1 MKMKFYQSIK
11 FRLMMMTLCVC
22 VFMGGLINFYS
33 IHQSRLSYKRLAWNY
48 MEDLALAYG
57 RQVENLLGQGGSF
70 DSGAL
75 EHILMNANLE
85 GVESSYT
92 YIVDSEGNMLYH
104 PNKDKIGKSVENVI
118 VKGYIQDLKS
128 GIKHDTGVVEYD
140 YNGSIKYAA
149 CYTDG
154 NGRFILV
161 VSADD
166 DDVLKDSASLIVKV
180 TAISL
185 IIGMAAIV
193 VVFIFIR
200 KIVAPLS
207 YAANAVEELA
217 ALDFRVKNERQERR
231 FAGLKDEVGNIM
243 RAVLKLRGELTA
255 VVTELKNQSG
265 NLFEQSDSL
274 SKSASDTMNNMKD
287 TDRAVDEMA
296 NGATMLAQ
304 ETQSA
309 SENVIEIGNMIDK
322 VNDNTEELA
331 KDADN
336 MKELGEN
343 AENIL
348 RQLIAGQ
355 KEMVTHI
362 GVVNDKTHEANKAA
376 GKISE
381 VVNLITEIASQTNLL
396 SLNASIEA
404 ARAGEAGR
412 GFAVVA
418 ENIKQLAEQTTS
430 SAADIQDIIHDLEQ
444 KSGETVEKTEAVNN
458 IVNKQSEDMKQ
469 TADIL
474 NQVITGI
481 TGLIDKIDSIAVSVA
496 NMDKSKENV
505 VDVIGNL
512 SSVSQENAAS
522 TEETS
527 ASTTMAME
535 TAKKIADEAVKLKDI
550 AQELEDRM
558 KQFKKKLSQSEL
570 ADIVGTTR
578 QTITSIEVEKYTA
591 SLVLAYKIA
600 HYFGLT
606 IEEVFD
612 FGDIDD
618 EE

>member
-48 MEDLALAYG
+48 MEDIALAYG

-185 IIGMAAIV
+185 LIGMAAIV

-469 TADIL
+469 TSDIL
-474 NQVITGI
+474 NQVI

-535 TAKKIADEAVKLKDI
+535 TAKKIADEAVNLKDI

-558 KQFKKKLSQSEL
+558 KQFIIQ
-570 ADIVGTTR
+570 
-578 QTITSIEVEKYTA
+578 
-591 SLVLAYKIA
+591 
-600 HYFGLT
+600 
-606 IEEVFD
+606 
-612 FGDIDD
+612 
-618 EE
+618 

>member
-48 MEDLALAYG
+48 MEDIALAYG

-104 PNKDKIGKSVENVI
+104 PNKDKIGKSVENVV

-149 CYTDG
+149 CYTDE

-166 DDVLKDSASLIVKV
+166 NDVLKDSASLIVKV

-185 IIGMAAIV
+185 LIGMAAIV

-207 YAANAVEELA
+207 YATNAVEELA
-217 ALDFRVKNERQERR
+217 ALDFRVKNEQQERR

-255 VVTELKNQSG
+255 VVTDLKNQSG
-265 NLFEQSDSL
+265 NLFEQSASL

-444 KSGETVEKTEAVNN
+444 KSDETVEKTEAVNN

-481 TGLIDKIDSIAVSVA
+481 TGLIDKIDSIAVSVE

-535 TAKKIADEAVKLKDI
+535 TVKKIADEAVNLKDI

-558 KQFKKKLSQSEL
+558 KQFIIQ
-570 ADIVGTTR
+570 
-578 QTITSIEVEKYTA
+578 
-591 SLVLAYKIA
+591 
-600 HYFGLT
+600 
-606 IEEVFD
+606 
-612 FGDIDD
+612 
-618 EE
+618 

>member
-48 MEDLALAYG
+48 MDDIALAYG

-217 ALDFRVKNERQERR
+217 ALDFRVKNEQQERR

-558 KQFKKKLSQSEL
+558 KQFIIQ
-570 ADIVGTTR
+570 
-578 QTITSIEVEKYTA
+578 
-591 SLVLAYKIA
+591 
-600 HYFGLT
+600 
-606 IEEVFD
+606 
-612 FGDIDD
+612 
-618 EE
+618 

>member
-22 VFMGGLINFYS
+22 VLIGGLINFYS

-48 MEDLALAYG
+48 MEDIALAYG

-92 YIVDSEGNMLYH
+92 YIVDSDGNMLYH

-558 KQFKKKLSQSEL
+558 KQFIIQ
-570 ADIVGTTR
+570 
-578 QTITSIEVEKYTA
+578 
-591 SLVLAYKIA
+591 
-600 HYFGLT
+600 
-606 IEEVFD
+606 
-612 FGDIDD
+612 
-618 EE
+618 

>member
-22 VFMGGLINFYS
+22 VLMGGLINFYS

-48 MEDLALAYG
+48 MEDIALAYG

-558 KQFKKKLSQSEL
+558 KQFIIQ
-570 ADIVGTTR
+570 
-578 QTITSIEVEKYTA
+578 
-591 SLVLAYKIA
+591 
-600 HYFGLT
+600 
-606 IEEVFD
+606 
-612 FGDIDD
+612 
-618 EE
+618 

>member
-48 MEDLALAYG
+48 MEDIALAYG

-496 NMDKSKENV
+496 NMDKTKENV

-558 KQFKKKLSQSEL
+558 KQFIIQ
-570 ADIVGTTR
+570 
-578 QTITSIEVEKYTA
+578 
-591 SLVLAYKIA
+591 
-600 HYFGLT
+600 
-606 IEEVFD
+606 
-612 FGDIDD
+612 
-618 EE
+618 

>member
-1 MKMKFYQSIK
+1 MKIVVLGGRQDENEVLPVDKIQTDDDDI
-11 FRLMMMTLCVC
+11 VC

-33 IHQSRLSYKRLAWNY
+33 IHQSRVSYKRLAWNY
-48 MEDLALAYG
+48 MEDIALAYG

-104 PNKDKIGKSVENVI
+104 PNKDKIGKSVENVV

-149 CYTDG
+149 CYTDE

-166 DDVLKDSASLIVKV
+166 NDVLKDSASLIVKV

-185 IIGMAAIV
+185 LIGMAAIV
-193 VVFIFIR
+193 VVFILIR

-207 YAANAVEELA
+207 YATNAVEELA
-217 ALDFRVKNERQERR
+217 ALDFRVKNEQQERR

-255 VVTELKNQSG
+255 VVTDLKNQSG
-265 NLFEQSDSL
+265 NLFEQSASL

-309 SENVIEIGNMIDK
+309 SDNIIEIGNMIDK

-381 VVNLITEIASQTNLL
+381 VVNLITDIASQTNLL

-535 TAKKIADEAVKLKDI
+535 TAKKIADEAVNLRDI

-558 KQFKKKLSQSEL
+558 KQFIIQ
-570 ADIVGTTR
+570 
-578 QTITSIEVEKYTA
+578 
-591 SLVLAYKIA
+591 
-600 HYFGLT
+600 
-606 IEEVFD
+606 
-612 FGDIDD
+612 
-618 EE
+618 

>member
-22 VFMGGLINFYS
+22 VLIGGLINFYS

-48 MEDLALAYG
+48 MEDIALAYG

-128 GIKHDTGVVEYD
+128 RIKHDTGVVEYD

-558 KQFKKKLSQSEL
+558 KQFIIQ
-570 ADIVGTTR
+570 
-578 QTITSIEVEKYTA
+578 
-591 SLVLAYKIA
+591 
-600 HYFGLT
+600 
-606 IEEVFD
+606 
-612 FGDIDD
+612 
-618 EE
+618 

>member
-48 MEDLALAYG
+48 MEDIALAYG

-469 TADIL
+469 TSDIL
-474 NQVITGI
+474 NQVI

-535 TAKKIADEAVKLKDI
+535 TAKKIADEAVNLKDI

-558 KQFKKKLSQSEL
+558 KQFIIQ
-570 ADIVGTTR
+570 
-578 QTITSIEVEKYTA
+578 
-591 SLVLAYKIA
+591 
-600 HYFGLT
+600 
-606 IEEVFD
+606 
-612 FGDIDD
+612 
-618 EE
+618 

>member
-33 IHQSRLSYKRLAWNY
+33 IHQSRISYKQLAWNY
-48 MEDLALAYG
+48 MEDIALAYG

-104 PNKDKIGKSVENVI
+104 PNRDKIGKSVENVI
-118 VKGYIQDLKS
+118 VKSYIQDLKS

-149 CYTDG
+149 CYTDE

-166 DDVLKDSASLIVKV
+166 NDVLKDSASLIVKV

-185 IIGMAAIV
+185 LIGMAAIV

-217 ALDFRVKNERQERR
+217 ALDFRVKNEQQERR

-381 VVNLITEIASQTNLL
+381 VVNLITEIAGQTNLL

-444 KSGETVEKTEAVNN
+444 KSGETVEKTEAVNK

-481 TGLIDKIDSIAVSVA
+481 TGLIDKIDSIAVSVE

-535 TAKKIADEAVKLKDI
+535 TVKKIADEAVNLKDI

-558 KQFKKKLSQSEL
+558 KQFIIQ
-570 ADIVGTTR
+570 
-578 QTITSIEVEKYTA
+578 
-591 SLVLAYKIA
+591 
-600 HYFGLT
+600 
-606 IEEVFD
+606 
-612 FGDIDD
+612 
-618 EE
+618 

>member
-1 MKMKFYQSIK
+1 
-11 FRLMMMTLCVC
+11 
-22 VFMGGLINFYS
+22 MGGLINFYS
-33 IHQSRLSYKRLAWNY
+33 IHQSRLSYKRLACNY
-48 MEDLALAYG
+48 MDDIALAYG
-57 RQVENLLGQGGSF
+57 RQVENLLDQGGSL
-70 DSGAL
+70 DSGVL

-92 YIVDSEGNMLYH
+92 YIVDSDGNMLYH

-118 VKGYIQDLKS
+118 VKSYIQDLKS
-128 GIKHDTGVVEYD
+128 GIKHDTYVVEYD

-149 CYTDG
+149 CYTDE

-166 DDVLKDSASLIVKV
+166 DDVLRDSASLIVKV

-185 IIGMAAIV
+185 LIGIAAIV

-207 YAANAVEELA
+207 YATNAVEELA
-217 ALDFRVKNERQERR
+217 ALDFRVKNEQQERR

-430 SAADIQDIIHDLEQ
+430 SAADIQNIIHDLEQ

-535 TAKKIADEAVKLKDI
+535 TVKKIADEAVKLKDI

-558 KQFKKKLSQSEL
+558 RQFIIQ
-570 ADIVGTTR
+570 
-578 QTITSIEVEKYTA
+578 
-591 SLVLAYKIA
+591 
-600 HYFGLT
+600 
-606 IEEVFD
+606 
-612 FGDIDD
+612 
-618 EE
+618 

>member
-48 MEDLALAYG
+48 MEDIALAYG

-149 CYTDG
+149 CYTDE

-166 DDVLKDSASLIVKV
+166 NDVLKDSASLIVKV

-185 IIGMAAIV
+185 LIGMAAIV

-207 YAANAVEELA
+207 YATNAVEELA
-217 ALDFRVKNERQERR
+217 ALDFRVKNEQQERR

-255 VVTELKNQSG
+255 VVTNLKNQSG
-265 NLFEQSDSL
+265 NLFEQSASL

-444 KSGETVEKTEAVNN
+444 KSDETVEKTEAVNN

-481 TGLIDKIDSIAVSVA
+481 TGLIDKIDSIAVSVE

-535 TAKKIADEAVKLKDI
+535 TVKKIADEAVKLKDI

-558 KQFKKKLSQSEL
+558 KQFIIQ
-570 ADIVGTTR
+570 
-578 QTITSIEVEKYTA
+578 
-591 SLVLAYKIA
+591 
-600 HYFGLT
+600 
-606 IEEVFD
+606 
-612 FGDIDD
+612 
-618 EE
+618 

>member
-22 VFMGGLINFYS
+22 VLIGGLINFYS

-48 MEDLALAYG
+48 MEDIALAYG

-558 KQFKKKLSQSEL
+558 KQFIIQ
-570 ADIVGTTR
+570 
-578 QTITSIEVEKYTA
+578 
-591 SLVLAYKIA
+591 
-600 HYFGLT
+600 
-606 IEEVFD
+606 
-612 FGDIDD
+612 
-618 EE
+618 

>member
-48 MEDLALAYG
+48 MEDIALAYG
-57 RQVENLLGQGGSF
+57 RQVENLLGQGGNF

-166 DDVLKDSASLIVKV
+166 DDVLRDSASLIVKV

-185 IIGMAAIV
+185 LIGMAAIV

-207 YAANAVEELA
+207 YATNAVEELA
-217 ALDFRVKNERQERR
+217 ALDFRVKNEQQERR

-535 TAKKIADEAVKLKDI
+535 TAKKIAAEAVKLKDI

-558 KQFKKKLSQSEL
+558 KQFIIQ
-570 ADIVGTTR
+570 
-578 QTITSIEVEKYTA
+578 
-591 SLVLAYKIA
+591 
-600 HYFGLT
+600 
-606 IEEVFD
+606 
-612 FGDIDD
+612 
-618 EE
+618 

>member
-48 MEDLALAYG
+48 MEDIALAYG

-418 ENIKQLAEQTTS
+418 ENIKQLAEQTTL

-469 TADIL
+469 TSDIL

-535 TAKKIADEAVKLKDI
+535 TAKKIADEAVNLKDI

-558 KQFKKKLSQSEL
+558 KQFIIQ
-570 ADIVGTTR
+570 
-578 QTITSIEVEKYTA
+578 
-591 SLVLAYKIA
+591 
-600 HYFGLT
+600 
-606 IEEVFD
+606 
-612 FGDIDD
+612 
-618 EE
+618 

>member
-48 MEDLALAYG
+48 MEDIALAYG

-469 TADIL
+469 TSDIL

-535 TAKKIADEAVKLKDI
+535 TAKKIADEAVNLKDI

-558 KQFKKKLSQSEL
+558 KQFIIQ
-570 ADIVGTTR
+570 
-578 QTITSIEVEKYTA
+578 
-591 SLVLAYKIA
+591 
-600 HYFGLT
+600 
-606 IEEVFD
+606 
-612 FGDIDD
+612 
-618 EE
+618 

>member
-48 MEDLALAYG
+48 MEDIALAYG
-57 RQVENLLGQGGSF
+57 RQVENLLGQGGSL
-70 DSGAL
+70 DSGVL

-558 KQFKKKLSQSEL
+558 KQFIIQ
-570 ADIVGTTR
+570 
-578 QTITSIEVEKYTA
+578 
-591 SLVLAYKIA
+591 
-600 HYFGLT
+600 
-606 IEEVFD
+606 
-612 FGDIDD
+612 
-618 EE
+618 

>member
-48 MEDLALAYG
+48 MEDIALAYG

-104 PNKDKIGKSVENVI
+104 PNKDKIGKSVENVV

-128 GIKHDTGVVEYD
+128 GIKHDTCVVEYD

-149 CYTDG
+149 CYTEG

-166 DDVLKDSASLIVKV
+166 NDVLKDSASLIVKV

-185 IIGMAAIV
+185 LIGMAAIV

-207 YAANAVEELA
+207 YATNAVEELA
-217 ALDFRVKNERQERR
+217 ALDFRVKNEQQERR

-255 VVTELKNQSG
+255 VVTDLKNQSG
-265 NLFEQSDSL
+265 NLFEQSASL

-381 VVNLITEIASQTNLL
+381 VVKLITEIASQTNLL

-535 TAKKIADEAVKLKDI
+535 TVKKIADEAVKLKDI

-558 KQFKKKLSQSEL
+558 KQFIIQ
-570 ADIVGTTR
+570 
-578 QTITSIEVEKYTA
+578 
-591 SLVLAYKIA
+591 
-600 HYFGLT
+600 
-606 IEEVFD
+606 
-612 FGDIDD
+612 
-618 EE
+618 

>member
-22 VFMGGLINFYS
+22 VFMGGLISFYS
-33 IHQSRLSYKRLAWNY
+33 IHQSRVSYKRLAWNY
-48 MEDLALAYG
+48 MVDIALAYG
-57 RQVENLLGQGGSF
+57 RQAENLLDQGGSL
-70 DSGAL
+70 DSGVL

-104 PNKDKIGKSVENVI
+104 PDKDKIGKSVENVI
-118 VKGYIQDLKS
+118 VKSYIQDLKS
-128 GIKHDTGVVEYD
+128 GIKHDTYVVEYD

-149 CYTDG
+149 CYTDE

-166 DDVLKDSASLIVKV
+166 DDVLRDSASLIVRV

-185 IIGMAAIV
+185 LIGMAAIV

-207 YAANAVEELA
+207 YATNAVEELA
-217 ALDFRVKNERQERR
+217 ALDFRVKNEQQERR

-255 VVTELKNQSG
+255 VVTELKNQSD

-309 SENVIEIGNMIDK
+309 SDNIIEIGNMIDK

-535 TAKKIADEAVKLKDI
+535 TAKKIADEAVNLRDI

-558 KQFKKKLSQSEL
+558 KQFIIQ
-570 ADIVGTTR
+570 
-578 QTITSIEVEKYTA
+578 
-591 SLVLAYKIA
+591 
-600 HYFGLT
+600 
-606 IEEVFD
+606 
-612 FGDIDD
+612 
-618 EE
+618 

>member
-1 MKMKFYQSIK
+1 
-11 FRLMMMTLCVC
+11 
-22 VFMGGLINFYS
+22 MGGLINFYS
-33 IHQSRLSYKRLAWNY
+33 IHQSRLSYKRLACNY
-48 MEDLALAYG
+48 MDDIALAYG
-57 RQVENLLGQGGSF
+57 RQVENLLDQGGSL
-70 DSGAL
+70 DSGVL

-118 VKGYIQDLKS
+118 VKSYIQDLKS
-128 GIKHDTGVVEYD
+128 GIKHDTYVVEYD

-149 CYTDG
+149 CYTDE

-166 DDVLKDSASLIVKV
+166 DDVLRDSASLIVKV

-185 IIGMAAIV
+185 LIGMAAIV

-207 YAANAVEELA
+207 YATNAVEELA
-217 ALDFRVKNERQERR
+217 ALDFRVKNEQQERR

-430 SAADIQDIIHDLEQ
+430 SAADIQDIIHELEQ

-535 TAKKIADEAVKLKDI
+535 TVKKIADEAVNLKDI

-558 KQFKKKLSQSEL
+558 KQFIIQ
-570 ADIVGTTR
+570 
-578 QTITSIEVEKYTA
+578 
-591 SLVLAYKIA
+591 
-600 HYFGLT
+600 
-606 IEEVFD
+606 
-612 FGDIDD
+612 
-618 EE
+618 

>member
-48 MEDLALAYG
+48 MEDIALAYG

-104 PNKDKIGKSVENVI
+104 PNKDKIGKSVENVV

-149 CYTDG
+149 CYTEG

-166 DDVLKDSASLIVKV
+166 DDVLRDSASLIVKV

-185 IIGMAAIV
+185 LIGMAAIV

-207 YAANAVEELA
+207 YATNAVEELA
-217 ALDFRVKNERQERR
+217 ALDFRVKNEQQERR
-231 FAGLKDEVGNIM
+231 FVGLKDEVGNIM

-255 VVTELKNQSG
+255 VVTDLKNQSG
-265 NLFEQSDSL
+265 NLFEQSASL

-296 NGATMLAQ
+296 NGATLLAQ

-444 KSGETVEKTEAVNN
+444 KSGETVEKAEAVNN

-481 TGLIDKIDSIAVSVA
+481 TGLIDKIDSIAASVE

-535 TAKKIADEAVKLKDI
+535 TVKKIADEAVNLKDI

-558 KQFKKKLSQSEL
+558 KQFIIQ
-570 ADIVGTTR
+570 
-578 QTITSIEVEKYTA
+578 
-591 SLVLAYKIA
+591 
-600 HYFGLT
+600 
-606 IEEVFD
+606 
-612 FGDIDD
+612 
-618 EE
+618 

>member
-48 MEDLALAYG
+48 MEDIALAYG

-104 PNKDKIGKSVENVI
+104 PNKDKIGKSVENVV

-149 CYTDG
+149 CYTDE

-166 DDVLKDSASLIVKV
+166 HDVLKDSASLIVKV

-185 IIGMAAIV
+185 LIGMAAIV

-207 YAANAVEELA
+207 YATNAVEELA
-217 ALDFRVKNERQERR
+217 ALDFRVKNEQQERR

-535 TAKKIADEAVKLKDI
+535 TAKKIADEAVNLRDI

-558 KQFKKKLSQSEL
+558 KQFIIQ
-570 ADIVGTTR
+570 
-578 QTITSIEVEKYTA
+578 
-591 SLVLAYKIA
+591 
-600 HYFGLT
+600 
-606 IEEVFD
+606 
-612 FGDIDD
+612 
-618 EE
+618 

>member
-33 IHQSRLSYKRLAWNY
+33 IHRSRVSYKQLAWNY
-48 MEDLALAYG
+48 MEDIALAYG

-104 PNKDKIGKSVENVI
+104 PNKDKIGKSVENVV

-149 CYTDG
+149 CYTDE

-166 DDVLKDSASLIVKV
+166 NDVLKDSASLIVKV

-185 IIGMAAIV
+185 LIGMAAIV

-207 YAANAVEELA
+207 YATNAVEELA
-217 ALDFRVKNERQERR
+217 ALDFRVKNEQQERR

-255 VVTELKNQSG
+255 VVTDLKNQSG
-265 NLFEQSDSL
+265 NLFEQSASL

-381 VVNLITEIASQTNLL
+381 VVKLITEIASQTNLL

-535 TAKKIADEAVKLKDI
+535 TVKKIADEAVKLKDI

-558 KQFKKKLSQSEL
+558 KQFIIQ
-570 ADIVGTTR
+570 
-578 QTITSIEVEKYTA
+578 
-591 SLVLAYKIA
+591 
-600 HYFGLT
+600 
-606 IEEVFD
+606 
-612 FGDIDD
+612 
-618 EE
+618 

>member
-48 MEDLALAYG
+48 MEDIALAYG

-104 PNKDKIGKSVENVI
+104 PNKDKIGKSVENVV

-149 CYTDG
+149 CYTEG

-166 DDVLKDSASLIVKV
+166 NDVLKDSVSLIVKV

-185 IIGMAAIV
+185 LIGMAAIV

-207 YAANAVEELA
+207 YATNAVEELA
-217 ALDFRVKNERQERR
+217 ALDFRVKNEQQERR

-255 VVTELKNQSG
+255 VVTDLKNQSG
-265 NLFEQSDSL
+265 NLFEQSASL

-362 GVVNDKTHEANKAA
+362 GAVNDKTHEANKAA

-444 KSGETVEKTEAVNN
+444 KSDETVEKTEAVNN

-469 TADIL
+469 TAYIL

-481 TGLIDKIDSIAVSVA
+481 TGLIDKIDSIAVSVE

-535 TAKKIADEAVKLKDI
+535 TVKKIADEAVKLKDI

-558 KQFKKKLSQSEL
+558 KQFIIQ
-570 ADIVGTTR
+570 
-578 QTITSIEVEKYTA
+578 
-591 SLVLAYKIA
+591 
-600 HYFGLT
+600 
-606 IEEVFD
+606 
-612 FGDIDD
+612 
-618 EE
+618 

>member
-22 VFMGGLINFYS
+22 VFMGGLISFYS

-48 MEDLALAYG
+48 MVDIALAYG
-57 RQVENLLGQGGSF
+57 RQVENLLDQGGSL
-70 DSGAL
+70 DSGVL

-118 VKGYIQDLKS
+118 VKSYIQDLKS

-149 CYTDG
+149 CYTDE

-166 DDVLKDSASLIVKV
+166 DDVLRDSASLIVKV

-185 IIGMAAIV
+185 LIGMAAIV

-207 YAANAVEELA
+207 YATNAVEELA
-217 ALDFRVKNERQERR
+217 ALDFRVKNEQQERR

-322 VNDNTEELA
+322 VNDNIEELA

-404 ARAGEAGR
+404 ARAVESGI

-558 KQFKKKLSQSEL
+558 KQFIIQ
-570 ADIVGTTR
+570 
-578 QTITSIEVEKYTA
+578 
-591 SLVLAYKIA
+591 
-600 HYFGLT
+600 
-606 IEEVFD
+606 
-612 FGDIDD
+612 
-618 EE
+618 

>member
-48 MEDLALAYG
+48 MEDIALAYG
-57 RQVENLLGQGGSF
+57 RQVENLLDQGGSF

-558 KQFKKKLSQSEL
+558 KQFIIQ
-570 ADIVGTTR
+570 
-578 QTITSIEVEKYTA
+578 
-591 SLVLAYKIA
+591 
-600 HYFGLT
+600 
-606 IEEVFD
+606 
-612 FGDIDD
+612 
-618 EE
+618 

>member
-48 MEDLALAYG
+48 MEDIALAYG

-140 YNGSIKYAA
+140 YNGSIKYAV

-558 KQFKKKLSQSEL
+558 KQFIIQ
-570 ADIVGTTR
+570 
-578 QTITSIEVEKYTA
+578 
-591 SLVLAYKIA
+591 
-600 HYFGLT
+600 
-606 IEEVFD
+606 
-612 FGDIDD
+612 
-618 EE
+618 

>member
-1 MKMKFYQSIK
+1 MKIVVLGGRQDENEVLPVDKIQTDDDDI
-11 FRLMMMTLCVC
+11 VC

-33 IHQSRLSYKRLAWNY
+33 IHQSRVSYKRLAWNY
-48 MEDLALAYG
+48 MEDIALAYG

-104 PNKDKIGKSVENVI
+104 PNKDKIGKSVENVV

-149 CYTDG
+149 CYTDE

-166 DDVLKDSASLIVKV
+166 NDVLKDSASLIVKV

-185 IIGMAAIV
+185 LIGMAAIV
-193 VVFIFIR
+193 VVFILIR

-207 YAANAVEELA
+207 YATNAVEELA
-217 ALDFRVKNERQERR
+217 ALDFRVKNEQQERR

-265 NLFEQSDSL
+265 NLFEQSASL

-381 VVNLITEIASQTNLL
+381 VVKLITEIASQTNLL

-444 KSGETVEKTEAVNN
+444 KSDETVEKTEAVNN

-481 TGLIDKIDSIAVSVA
+481 TGLIDKIDSIAVSVE

-535 TAKKIADEAVKLKDI
+535 TVKKISDEAVKLKDI

-558 KQFKKKLSQSEL
+558 KQFIIQ
-570 ADIVGTTR
+570 
-578 QTITSIEVEKYTA
+578 
-591 SLVLAYKIA
+591 
-600 HYFGLT
+600 
-606 IEEVFD
+606 
-612 FGDIDD
+612 
-618 EE
+618 

>member
-22 VFMGGLINFYS
+22 VFMGGLISFYS

-48 MEDLALAYG
+48 MEDIALAYG

-558 KQFKKKLSQSEL
+558 KQFIIQ
-570 ADIVGTTR
+570 
-578 QTITSIEVEKYTA
+578 
-591 SLVLAYKIA
+591 
-600 HYFGLT
+600 
-606 IEEVFD
+606 
-612 FGDIDD
+612 
-618 EE
+618 

>member
-185 IIGMAAIV
+185 VIGMAAIV

-558 KQFKKKLSQSEL
+558 KQFIIQ
-570 ADIVGTTR
+570 
-578 QTITSIEVEKYTA
+578 
-591 SLVLAYKIA
+591 
-600 HYFGLT
+600 
-606 IEEVFD
+606 
-612 FGDIDD
+612 
-618 EE
+618 

>member
-118 VKGYIQDLKS
+118 VKSYIQDLKS
-128 GIKHDTGVVEYD
+128 GIKHDAGVVEYD

-207 YAANAVEELA
+207 YATNAVEELA

-231 FAGLKDEVGNIM
+231 FAAGLRN
-243 RAVLKLRGELTA
+243 RT
-255 VVTELKNQSG
+255 
-265 NLFEQSDSL
+265 
-274 SKSASDTMNNMKD
+274 
-287 TDRAVDEMA
+287 
-296 NGATMLAQ
+296 
-304 ETQSA
+304 
-309 SENVIEIGNMIDK
+309 
-322 VNDNTEELA
+322 
-331 KDADN
+331 
-336 MKELGEN
+336 
-343 AENIL
+343 
-348 RQLIAGQ
+348 
-355 KEMVTHI
+355 
-362 GVVNDKTHEANKAA
+362 
-376 GKISE
+376 
-381 VVNLITEIASQTNLL
+381 
-396 SLNASIEA
+396 
-404 ARAGEAGR
+404 
-412 GFAVVA
+412 
-418 ENIKQLAEQTTS
+418 
-430 SAADIQDIIHDLEQ
+430 
-444 KSGETVEKTEAVNN
+444 
-458 IVNKQSEDMKQ
+458 
-469 TADIL
+469 
-474 NQVITGI
+474 
-481 TGLIDKIDSIAVSVA
+481 
-496 NMDKSKENV
+496 
-505 VDVIGNL
+505 
-512 SSVSQENAAS
+512 
-522 TEETS
+522 
-527 ASTTMAME
+527 
-535 TAKKIADEAVKLKDI
+535 
-550 AQELEDRM
+550 
-558 KQFKKKLSQSEL
+558 
-570 ADIVGTTR
+570 
-578 QTITSIEVEKYTA
+578 
-591 SLVLAYKIA
+591 
-600 HYFGLT
+600 
-606 IEEVFD
+606 
-612 FGDIDD
+612 
-618 EE
+618 

>member
-33 IHQSRLSYKRLAWNY
+33 IHRSRVSYKQLAWNY
-48 MEDLALAYG
+48 MEDIALAYG
-57 RQVENLLGQGGSF
+57 RQVENLLGQGGSL

-104 PNKDKIGKSVENVI
+104 PNKDKIGKSVENVV
-118 VKGYIQDLKS
+118 VKSYIQDLKS

-149 CYTDG
+149 CYTDE

-185 IIGMAAIV
+185 LIGMAAIV

-217 ALDFRVKNERQERR
+217 ALDFRVKNEQQERR

-255 VVTELKNQSG
+255 VVTDLKNQSG

-296 NGATMLAQ
+296 NGATLLAQ

-381 VVNLITEIASQTNLL
+381 VVNLITEIAGQTNLL

-481 TGLIDKIDSIAVSVA
+481 TGLIDKIDSIAVSVE

-535 TAKKIADEAVKLKDI
+535 TVKKIADEAVNLKDI

-558 KQFKKKLSQSEL
+558 KQFIIQ
-570 ADIVGTTR
+570 
-578 QTITSIEVEKYTA
+578 
-591 SLVLAYKIA
+591 
-600 HYFGLT
+600 
-606 IEEVFD
+606 
-612 FGDIDD
+612 
-618 EE
+618 

>member
-48 MEDLALAYG
+48 MDDIALAYG

-149 CYTDG
+149 CYTDE

-217 ALDFRVKNERQERR
+217 ALDFRVKNEQQERR

-558 KQFKKKLSQSEL
+558 KQFIIQ
-570 ADIVGTTR
+570 
-578 QTITSIEVEKYTA
+578 
-591 SLVLAYKIA
+591 
-600 HYFGLT
+600 
-606 IEEVFD
+606 
-612 FGDIDD
+612 
-618 EE
+618 

>member
-1 MKMKFYQSIK
+1 MKIVVLGGRQDENEVLPVDKIQTDDDDI
-11 FRLMMMTLCVC
+11 VC

-33 IHQSRLSYKRLAWNY
+33 IHQSRVSYKRLAWNY
-48 MEDLALAYG
+48 MEDIALAYG

-104 PNKDKIGKSVENVI
+104 PNKDKIGKSVENVV

-149 CYTDG
+149 CYTDE

-166 DDVLKDSASLIVKV
+166 DDVLRDSASLIVKV

-185 IIGMAAIV
+185 LIGMAAIV

-207 YAANAVEELA
+207 YATNAVEELA
-217 ALDFRVKNERQERR
+217 ALDFRVKNEQQERR

-444 KSGETVEKTEAVNN
+444 KSDETVEKTEAVNN

-535 TAKKIADEAVKLKDI
+535 TVKKIADEAVNLKDI

-558 KQFKKKLSQSEL
+558 KQFIIQ
-570 ADIVGTTR
+570 
-578 QTITSIEVEKYTA
+578 
-591 SLVLAYKIA
+591 
-600 HYFGLT
+600 
-606 IEEVFD
+606 
-612 FGDIDD
+612 
-618 EE
+618 

>member
-1 MKMKFYQSIK
+1 MKIVVLGGRQDENEVLPVDKIQTDDDDI
-11 FRLMMMTLCVC
+11 VC

-33 IHQSRLSYKRLAWNY
+33 IHQSRVSYKRLAWNY
-48 MEDLALAYG
+48 MEDIALAYG

-104 PNKDKIGKSVENVI
+104 PNKDKIGKSVENVV

-149 CYTDG
+149 CYTDE

-166 DDVLKDSASLIVKV
+166 NDVLKDSASLIVKV

-185 IIGMAAIV
+185 LIGMAAIV
-193 VVFIFIR
+193 VVFILIR

-207 YAANAVEELA
+207 YATNAVEELA
-217 ALDFRVKNERQERR
+217 ALDFRVKNEQQERR

-255 VVTELKNQSG
+255 VVTDLKNQSG
-265 NLFEQSDSL
+265 NLFEQSASL

-381 VVNLITEIASQTNLL
+381 VVKLITEIASQTNLL

-558 KQFKKKLSQSEL
+558 KQFIIQ
-570 ADIVGTTR
+570 
-578 QTITSIEVEKYTA
+578 
-591 SLVLAYKIA
+591 
-600 HYFGLT
+600 
-606 IEEVFD
+606 
-612 FGDIDD
+612 
-618 EE
+618 

>member
-22 VFMGGLINFYS
+22 VLMGGLINFYS
-33 IHQSRLSYKRLAWNY
+33 IHQSRLSYKRLACNY
-48 MEDLALAYG
+48 MDDIALAYG
-57 RQVENLLGQGGSF
+57 RQVENLLDQGGSL
-70 DSGAL
+70 DSGVL

-104 PNKDKIGKSVENVI
+104 PNKDKIGKSVENVV
-118 VKGYIQDLKS
+118 VKSYIQDLKS
-128 GIKHDTGVVEYD
+128 GIKHDTYVVEYD

-149 CYTDG
+149 CYTDE

-166 DDVLKDSASLIVKV
+166 DDVLRDSASLIVKV

-185 IIGMAAIV
+185 LIGMAAIV

-207 YAANAVEELA
+207 YATNAVEELA
-217 ALDFRVKNERQERR
+217 ALDFRVKNEQQERR

-265 NLFEQSDSL
+265 TLFEQSDSL

-535 TAKKIADEAVKLKDI
+535 TVKKIADEAVNLKDI

-558 KQFKKKLSQSEL
+558 KQFIIQ
-570 ADIVGTTR
+570 
-578 QTITSIEVEKYTA
+578 
-591 SLVLAYKIA
+591 
-600 HYFGLT
+600 
-606 IEEVFD
+606 
-612 FGDIDD
+612 
-618 EE
+618 

>member
-48 MEDLALAYG
+48 MEDIALAYG

-149 CYTDG
+149 CYTEG

-166 DDVLKDSASLIVKV
+166 NDVLKDSASLIVKV

-185 IIGMAAIV
+185 LIGMAAIV

-207 YAANAVEELA
+207 YATNAVEELA

-558 KQFKKKLSQSEL
+558 RQFIIQ
-570 ADIVGTTR
+570 
-578 QTITSIEVEKYTA
+578 
-591 SLVLAYKIA
+591 
-600 HYFGLT
+600 
-606 IEEVFD
+606 
-612 FGDIDD
+612 
-618 EE
+618 